1 MLGATVSLPFLICP
15 ALCIEETDA
24 ARGYIMS
31 TLLFVSGIVTVLQ
44 STIGIRLP
52 IVQGGTFSFITP
64 TFAILA
70 LKQYRCPEDFAQNGW
85 GNMTA
90 EDKTEEWQVR
100 MRAIQGSICV
110 ASVLQV
116 VMGYCGIIGI
126 MLKYITPL
134 TIAPSVAMIGIS
146 LFGSANS
153 LCAGNWG
160 ISMGTVLVMVLF
172 SQYLKDAPLPVPSFV
187 WSEKKLVVKKTYI
200 LRIFPV
206 LLTMVFMWM
215 VCLICTLTDVLPE
228 GDPGR
233 VDSNL
238 ELIDNVDWVRIPYP
252 CKQYNSKYKH
262 YFMFNILFKFNGVGQ
277 L

>member
-1 MLGATVSLPFLICP
+1 
-15 ALCIEETDA
+15 
-24 ARGYIMS
+24 MS

-44 STIGIRLP
+44 STLGVRLP

-64 TFAILA
+64 TFAILS
-70 LKQYRCPEDFAQNGW
+70 LKQYRCPEGFAQIGW
-85 GNMTA
+85 GNITA
-90 EDKTEEWQVR
+90 EEKTEEWQVR

-110 ASVLQV
+110 ASLLQV

-146 LFGSANS
+146 LFGSANK

-160 ISMGTVLVMVLF
+160 ISMGTVFVMVLF
-172 SQYLKDAPLPVPSFV
+172 SQYLKDVPLPVPT
-187 WSEKKLVVKKTYI
+187 WSNKKLLVKKAYI

-215 VCLICTLTDVLPE
+215 VCLIFTLTDVLPI

-238 ELIDNVDWVRIPYP
+238 ELIENVDWVRVPYP
-252 CKQYNSKYKH
+252 CK
-262 YFMFNILFKFNGVGQ
+262 FRIF
-277 L
+277 

>member
-15 ALCIEETDA
+15 ALCIEPTDA

-44 STIGIRLP
+44 TTFGVRLP

-70 LKQYRCPEDFAQNGW
+70 LPQYKCPEDFVLNGW
-85 GNMTA
+85 GNAT
-90 EDKTEEWQVR
+90 EEYKTEQWQIR

-110 ASVLQV
+110 ASILQV

-146 LFGSANS
+146 LFGSANG
-153 LCAGNWG
+153 LCAGNWA
-160 ISMGTVLVMVLF
+160 ISMG
-172 SQYLKDAPLPVPSFV
+172 
-187 WSEKKLVVKKTYI
+187 
-200 LRIFPV
+200 
-206 LLTMVFMWM
+206 
-215 VCLICTLTDVLPE
+215 
-228 GDPGR
+228 
-233 VDSNL
+233 
-238 ELIDNVDWVRIPYP
+238 
-252 CKQYNSKYKH
+252 
-262 YFMFNILFKFNGVGQ
+262 
-277 L
+277 